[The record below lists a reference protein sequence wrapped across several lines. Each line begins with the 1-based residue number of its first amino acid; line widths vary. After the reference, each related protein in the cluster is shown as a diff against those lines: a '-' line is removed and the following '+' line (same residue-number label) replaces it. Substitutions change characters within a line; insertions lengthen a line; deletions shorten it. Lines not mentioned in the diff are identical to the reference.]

1 MRHKFRAIRT
11 ERDGIKFASKLEALY
26 YDHLKLLQKAG
37 EVVMFLRQVP
47 FHLPG
52 NVRYVCD
59 YAVFNSDG
67 SVQFIDV
74 KGLETQQFKV
84 KRKLVESIYPVQ
96 IKIVKKGD
104 F

>member
-11 ERDGIKFASKLEALY
+11 ELDGIKFASKLEASY
-26 YDHLKLLQKAG
+26 YEHLKLLKKSG

-67 SVQFIDV
+67 SVRFVDI
-74 KGLETQQFKV
+74 KGMVTEQFKM
-84 KRKLVESIYPVQ
+84 KKKLVESLYPVEITV
-96 IKIVKKGD
+96 IKRGE